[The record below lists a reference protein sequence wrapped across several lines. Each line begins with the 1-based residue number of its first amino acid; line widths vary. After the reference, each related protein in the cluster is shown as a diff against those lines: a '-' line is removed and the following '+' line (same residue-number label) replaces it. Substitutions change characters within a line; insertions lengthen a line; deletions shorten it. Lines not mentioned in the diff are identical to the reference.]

1 MGPRERRAGGDLPVT
16 ERATDTPDPRALE
29 RTNFLKA
36 AGSAPDAARPLAGDA
51 SNRRYFRLDQPRA
64 MLMDAP
70 PETGEDVRPFVAATH
85 WLRANGFSA
94 PEILAADLDRGFLL
108 LEDLGDALFTP
119 ALVREPDRAEALYTA
134 ATDLLARLGR
144 LPAPEIIGPDDC
156 RMPLPSYD
164 TAVLTRESAL
174 LTEWWIPAAI
184 GAPACDALS
193 ADLSALVTDATAEV
207 AGARESVVLRDYHAD
222 NLIWLPDRAGDARV
236 GLLDYQDALAG
247 HPAYDLVSLLEDA
260 RRDTSEELQQAMI
273 AHYLDRR
280 PELDAQ
286 AFRAAYSALGAQR
299 NMKIA
304 GIFARLALRDSKP
317 RYLQMIPR
325 VWAHLARDLAHPALA
340 PLKSWV
346 AQNVPAPE
354 PAILARIAA
363 QMTEV
368 TP

>member
-1 MGPRERRAGGDLPVT
+1 M
-16 ERATDTPDPRALE
+16 PDPRALE
-29 RTNFLKA
+29 RANFLA
-36 AGSAPDAARPLAGDA
+36 AVGCPPEAAQPMAGDA
-51 SNRRYFRLDQPRA
+51 SHRRYFRLDRPKA

-70 PETGEDVRPFVAATH
+70 PGTGEDVRPFVAVTQ
-85 WLRANGFSA
+85 WLRTYGFSA

-108 LEDLGDALFTP
+108 LEDLGDELFTP
-119 ALVREPDRAEALYTA
+119 ALVREPGRAVALYTA

-144 LPAPEIIGPDDC
+144 LPAPQIIGPNDC

-174 LTEWWIPAAI
+174 LTEWWIPAAT

-193 ADLSALVTDATAEV
+193 ADLSTLVTAATAEV

-273 AHYLDRR
+273 ALYLDRR
-280 PELDAQ
+280 PELDAR
-286 AFRAAYSALGAQR
+286 AFCAAYAALGAQR
-299 NMKIA
+299 NMKII
-304 GIFARLALRDSKP
+304 GIFARLALRDRKP

-325 VWAHLARDLAHPALA
+325 VWTHLARDLTHPTLA
-340 PLKSWV
+340 PLKRWV

-354 PAILARIAA
+354 PAVLGRIAA
-363 QMTEV
+363 QVTEV